1 MSTDPVTRSNKNC
14 VGCVSHDRVPSAGK
28 EPRVIAE
35 RMSKALVILASC
47 AVTLCIPLTAVAA
60 DNELYLE
67 YSGGA
72 TYVPYQRLIGANPA
86 PESFEG
92 RTESDFGFNVGG
104 AIGMRFHENFRAD
117 LQLGYHRTEVDRMP
131 IKGQR
136 PPAQGYTALLS
147 VMANGY
153 IDYDLGI
160 GVIPYVGAGIGW
172 GRLEIDAKNQSEFG
186 GPLQTSV
193 EGRDHVFTWSLM
205 IGGTYPVNDL
215 IDLSFGYKYIA
226 TTDADI
232 NSTGRDIGFLD
243 EDTSPVIAIPTVYT
257 SRRIE
262 TEYDAH
268 EAVFAIRYKF

>member
-1 MSTDPVTRSNKNC
+1 MSTDPVTRSNENC
-14 VGCVSHDRVPSAGK
+14 VSCVRVPSAGK

-47 AVTLCIPLTAVAA
+47 AVTLCIPLTPLTAVAA

-136 PPAQGYTALLS
+136 PPRPGIHGPAL
-147 VMANGY
+147 GHGER
-153 IDYDLGI
+153 IR
-160 GVIPYVGAGIGW
+160 
-172 GRLEIDAKNQSEFG
+172 RL
-186 GPLQTSV
+186 
-193 EGRDHVFTWSLM
+193 
-205 IGGTYPVNDL
+205 
-215 IDLSFGYKYIA
+215 
-226 TTDADI
+226 
-232 NSTGRDIGFLD
+232 
-243 EDTSPVIAIPTVYT
+243 
-257 SRRIE
+257 
-262 TEYDAH
+262 
-268 EAVFAIRYKF
+268 

>member
-1 MSTDPVTRSNKNC
+1 M
-14 VGCVSHDRVPSAGK
+14 
-28 EPRVIAE
+28 IAE

-47 AVTLCIPLTAVAA
+47 AVTLCIPLTPLTAVAA

-153 IDYDLGI
+153 VDYDLGI
-160 GVIPYVGAGIGW
+160 GVIPYFGAGIGW

-243 EDTSPVIAIPTVYT
+243 EGLANQPDIAIPTVYT